1 MRRGAGS
8 LQTEPTSQ
16 PTCSTSPPPPPC
28 LTWGKMAKGAV
39 LLGNMVSM
47 EAERVHG
54 TELCAYAAGH
64 RAALAMPVCVHTRST
79 RSHTHI
85 QTCCAFTR
93 APALRCTEGDAYVC
107 DYTQIYGM
115 PHNHPGGA
123 NHSDTSLHVRIDRCL
138 LGCTRMCIMTRRQ
151 HNTGYLLCV

>member
-1 MRRGAGS
+1 MRCGAGS

-16 PTCSTSPPPPPC
+16 PTCSTSPPPSLLDLGENGKRKLFCWGTWCPWKLRECMALSCVHTQLGTGLPWPC
-28 LTWGKMAKGAV
+28 L
-39 LLGNMVSM
+39 
-47 EAERVHG
+47 
-54 TELCAYAAGH
+54 C
-64 RAALAMPVCVHTRST
+64 VCTRST

-93 APALRCTEGDAYVC
+93 APALRCTGGDAYVC

-138 LGCTRMCIMTRRQ
+138 LGCTRMCITTRRQ